1 MKVHISPT
9 TEKEVSYLK
18 HQWPRVNYPNKQ
30 QSAIESSATKTD
42 KLEPKIHELIT
53 LAVAVITRQPVRN
66 RYMGD
71 VQAKHLLF
79 LSPAIR
85 CHIE

>member
-18 HQWPRVNYPNKQ
+18 QQWLRVNYLNTQ

-53 LAVAVITRQPVRN
+53 RAVAVITRQPVCN
-66 RYMGD
+66 RYLAD

-85 CHIE
+85 CHTG